1 MHHFK
6 YVSYYLELS
15 VPLYQFLVLLSE
27 LTLLIVIDITEKV
40 FLYIS
45 RHFVTF
51 PYLFFFYDFC
61 WSDIYEGWYFTV
73 QCLHLALFGN
83 NSSLF

>member
-51 PYLFFFYDFC
+51 PYLFFFMISVGLTFMKVG
-61 WSDIYEGWYFTV
+61 IL
-73 QCLHLALFGN
+73 QC
-83 NSSLF
+83 SVCI